1 MGKTV
6 DIEVPGGK
14 VSGQCDDKFTAI
26 AEEFARNFSERD
38 EVGASV
44 CITLDGETVVD
55 LWGGHFTRDRDTAT
69 PWNKDTVTIV
79 YSSTKGA
86 TALCAH
92 ILADRGELSL
102 DAPVADYWPEFAC
115 NGKEKT
121 TVRMMLD
128 HSVGVP
134 VLREKL
140 PDGSVYDWDYMCDR
154 LAQETAFWTPGE
166 RHGYHAMTFGW
177 TVGELVRRVSGKS
190 LGSFFQ
196 DEVAQPLGLEFW
208 IGTPETVEPRI
219 SPMIPF
225 RPEKGAPLSPLV
237 QLAFADNSSIPA
249 LFLFNGGG
257 FQPNS
262 REAHAAEIGAANGIT
277 NGRGL
282 AGMYAPLASGGS
294 LDGTKIV
301 SQEAVARMGQVSMS
315 THLDE
320 TLRVPTR
327 FALGFMKSMDN
338 RGQGIFA
345 NMILGERAFG
355 HVGAGGSIGFAD
367 PECGLSFGYTMN
379 RMGDGIL
386 LNERGQS
393 LVDAAYQS
401 LGYRSNEGGVWIA

>member
-1 MGKTV
+1 MQTIEREVDGNRVAGK
-6 DIEVPGGK
+6 
-14 VSGQCDDKFTAI
+14 CDPAYTAI
-26 AEEFARNFSERD
+26 ADEFVRNFAERG
-38 EVGASV
+38 EFGASV
-44 CITLDGETVVD
+44 CVKVDGKTVAD
-55 LWGGHFTRDRDTAT
+55 LWGGRFDRKTEASWNEDTLS
-69 PWNKDTVTIV
+69 IV

-92 ILADRGELSL
+92 ILVDRGQLDL
-102 DAPVADYWPEFAC
+102 DAPVADYWPEFAQ
-115 NGKEKT
+115 NGKENT

-134 VLREKL
+134 AVREPL

-154 LAQETAFWTPGE
+154 LAKEEAFWVPGE

-190 LGSFFQ
+190 LGTFFQ
-196 DEVAQPLGLEFW
+196 DEVAGPLGLEFW
-208 IGTPETVEPRI
+208 IGAPEEIEPRI

-225 RPEKGAPLSPLV
+225 KPDKGAPLSPLAE
-237 QLAFADNSSIPA
+237 LALSDRTSIPA

-282 AGMYAPLASGGS
+282 AGMYAPLACGGS
-294 LDGTKIV
+294 LGGVDIV
-301 SQEAVARMGQVSMS
+301 SADAVARMGQVSMS

-338 RGQGIFA
+338 RGIGIFA
-345 NMILGERAFG
+345 NMIVGERAFG

-367 PECGLSFGYTMN
+367 PECRLSFGYNMN
-379 RMGDGIL
+379 KMGDGIL
-386 LNERGQS
+386 LNDRGQS
-393 LVDAAYQS
+393 LVDAAYKS
-401 LGYRSNEGGVWIA
+401 LGYTSSAGGVWIK